1 MTTAR
6 PSIVALGV
14 AALMMSGCDNL
25 VERKSSD
32 QSVSSAAGV
41 DGASTFDI
49 VPAERIALQQ
59 QARAGDGEA
68 AYKLALFYGMA
79 GGESGFAGD
88 PRNLR
93 EEERWLR
100 LSAKAGF
107 EPGRHS
113 LAVKIG
119 PKDCPTAR
127 QMMTEIAEKSSDPQ
141 LSKNAQSWLKDD
153 ALCK

>member
-6 PSIVALGV
+6 PSIVTLGV

-79 GGESGFAGD
+79 GGESGVAGD

>member
-79 GGESGFAGD
+79 GGESGVAGD
-88 PRNLR
+88 PRILR